1 MRLNAVLDEMAGGL
15 SNSWLE
21 LPERSAVDRA
31 FLEFDATLQGIRLV
45 VYPADTL
52 TQAKAFYLRTGALS
66 RVLSLASSGWS
77 IEPNFHF
84 GHMAKGFVWTTTE
97 APLDRYT
104 AYWEKNIAGTS
115 SIPREEWEQFWST
128 LVKQQFARPDDKEE
142 FDLRFTNTN
151 RSSATPRPGLK
162 CAYSWTL
169 SEARVLDDK
178 GLFLPDVA
186 RKLDVVLGAIGERQF
201 HSPHPKP

>member
-1 MRLNAVLDEMAGGL
+1 MRLNAVLDEMAEGL
-15 SNSWLE
+15 SSTWLE
-21 LPERSAVDRA
+21 LPGRSAVDRA
-31 FLEFDATLQGIRLV
+31 FLEFDVTPQRIRLV
-45 VYPADTL
+45 IYPADTL
-52 TQAKAFYLRTGALS
+52 TQAKAFYLRAGALS
-66 RVLSLASSGWS
+66 RILSLASTSWS

-97 APLDRYT
+97 APLDKYT
-104 AYWEKNIAGTS
+104 AYWEKNIGGTS
-115 SIPREEWEQFWST
+115 SIPRDEWEQFWST

-162 CAYSWTL
+162 CAYSWPL

-178 GLFLPDVA
+178 GLFLPDVT
-186 RKLDVVLGAIGERQF
+186 RKLNVVLGAIEERQF
-201 HSPHPKP
+201 RSPHPEV